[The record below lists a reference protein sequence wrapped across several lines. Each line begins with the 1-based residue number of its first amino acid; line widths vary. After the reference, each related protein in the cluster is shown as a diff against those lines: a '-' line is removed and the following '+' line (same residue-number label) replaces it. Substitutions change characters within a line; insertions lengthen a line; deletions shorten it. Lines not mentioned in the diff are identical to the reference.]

1 MLICIYWSEIGFL
14 LDNILCWCAIY
25 FLLSI
30 PIVAYVQI
38 FSYWRCN
45 LLMCNRTIIG
55 SHSLLMCISTI
66 IEVCSCLDARRYFF
80 AYDYWLT
87 SAQWQSYWM
96 DVLLVCMS
104 DFIKTPYCLCA
115 SKPLLMMSFAYVQ
128 RITYWLPCLLICIL
142 IFIELPNCLC
152 ANNMLS
158 ILSFAC
164 VQSFSCWVFLLLMC
178 KSVFIETLVCLCA
191 RGVLSNARLAYVHNT
206 YYWTISLAW
215 VRMRNYWM

>member
-1 MLICIYWSEIGFL
+1 
-14 LDNILCWCAIY
+14 
-25 FLLSI
+25 
-30 PIVAYVQI
+30 
-38 FSYWRCN
+38 
-45 LLMCNRTIIG
+45 
-55 SHSLLMCISTI
+55 MCISTI
-66 IEVCSCLDARRYFF
+66 IEVCSCLDAWRYLLRYFF

-128 RITYWLPCLLICIL
+128 RITYWIPFLLICIL

-164 VQSFSCWVFLLLMC
+164 VQSFFYWDPWLLVC
-178 KSVFIETLVCLCA
+178 NSNFIDWSSCLCA
-191 RGVLSNARLAYVHNT
+191 MPILST
-206 YYWTISLAW
+206 
-215 VRMRNYWM
+215 RNIAHV